1 MDSDPLSVYHQG
13 LSTTRVQLGGAT
25 ARGAIVLPNLKE
37 KEQPTM
43 VKIRMM
49 RMGAKKN
56 PHYRM
61 VVVDA
66 RVKRSGDYIESL
78 GHHDPRNT
86 SAEPFKIDTERAA
99 HWLAQG
105 AQPTETALRLL
116 ERAGVEVPGV
126 QAKRARSF
134 TARQQA
140 AAANQA

>member
-1 MDSDPLSVYHQG
+1 VYHQG
-13 LSTTRVQLGGAT
+13 LRRETLAPVGGAL
-25 ARGAIVLPNLKE
+25 ADPPEELQN
-37 KEQPTM
+37 M

-66 RVKRSGDYIESL
+66 RVKRGGDYIESL
-78 GHHDPRNT
+78 GHHDPRET
-86 SAEPFKIDTERAA
+86 SDNPFVIDTERAA

-116 ERAGVEVPGV
+116 EKAGLEVPMV
-126 QAKRARSF
+126 EAKRAHGYG
-134 TARQQA
+134 ARKAAQA
-140 AAANQA
+140 SAQAVG